1 LIRLHGFRTFSPSQE
16 NGFVAAAKL
25 FRQQGSMTHVF
36 AIAIAGLDG
45 VGRAT
50 AKNHRLGRDL
60 RRPKFWNAQARP
72 GRPALGG
79 ILHGRSGR
87 ADQACPAWLPSI
99 VRAEDLARFSRVGAE
114 CARCRLFPGD
124 RRPDRD
130 IGLIRRW
137 RPMTQRCPGQA
148 PPQLLSRSLA
158 RRIDPP
164 TPPRN

>member
-1 LIRLHGFRTFSPSQE
+1 MASSRCQIVSSAAVDDTRFRDRDRRSRRRRS
-16 NGFVAAAKL
+16 G
-25 FRQQGSMTHVF
+25 
-36 AIAIAGLDG
+36 DG
-45 VGRAT
+45 
-50 AKNHRLGRDL
+50 KNHRLGRDL

-79 ILHGRSGR
+79 ILHGRSGQ

-99 VRAEDLARFSRVGAE
+99 VRAEDLARLSRVGAE